1 MERPVISF
9 LTDFGP
15 DGPAAICRGV
25 MLGIARD
32 AQIIDLAH
40 GVRKYAIADGAYL
53 LESAVP
59 YLPVGVHVG
68 VVDPGVGTQRL
79 PIAIRAARGDF
90 LVGPD
95 NGLLI
100 PAAEALGGVAEARA
114 IENRALMLPATSS
127 TFHGR
132 DIFAP
137 VAAHLAIGTPFESV
151 GRALHVDALVRLPA
165 PRLEIVRGELRTE
178 VIYVDSFGNARF
190 AATPAHLE
198 QAIGRLTPGLPVV
211 VELEALNGS
220 GSAVERTA
228 WQETFGRVEP
238 GASLLYRD
246 SLGRVALADNQADA
260 AGRLGISVGRPVRV
274 RAGGTAS

>member
-32 AQIIDLAH
+32 AQIVDLGH

-59 YLPVGVHVG
+59 YLPVGVHVA
-68 VVDPGVGTQRL
+68 VVDPGVGTERR
-79 PIAIRAARGDF
+79 PIAIRAARGDA

-95 NGLLI
+95 NGLLVA
-100 PAAEALGGVAEARA
+100 AAEALGGIEEARLLA
-114 IENRALMLPATSS
+114 NRELMLPVASS

-137 VAAHLAIGTPFESV
+137 IAAYLATGTPFAAV
-151 GRALHVDALVRLPA
+151 GPVVPTADLVRLPA
-165 PRLEIVRGELRTE
+165 PRLEVGSAELRTE
-178 VIYVDSFGNARF
+178 VIYVDSFGNVRF
-190 AATPAHLE
+190 GATPADLE
-198 QAIGRLTPGLPVV
+198 RAIGPLEPGRPVV
-211 VELEALNGS
+211 VEFEAANGTDP
-220 GSAVERTA
+220 AIEQTA
-228 WQETFGRVEP
+228 WQVTFGRVP
-238 GASLLYRD
+238 AGGSLLFRD

-260 AGRLGISVGRPVRV
+260 AARLGVAPGRAVRITGGG
-274 RAGGTAS
+274 AG